1 MTFCRNEI
9 GTEGGKHFAKM
20 KLGQK
25 MGDILQKKSGQI
37 KAEDGGTWAL
47 DVTSTPIRDKPF
59 FVSFLTDPEARYLY
73 KIPSENKKKGYTSC
87 HNLLQRQKK
96 CFQQLGFT
104 VHLI

>member
-1 MTFCRNEI
+1 
-9 GTEGGKHFAKM
+9 M

-25 MGDILQKKSGQI
+25 VEDILQKKSGQI
-37 KAEDGGTWAL
+37 KAKDGRTWAL

-73 KIPSENKKKGYTSC
+73 KIPSENKKKGYTPC